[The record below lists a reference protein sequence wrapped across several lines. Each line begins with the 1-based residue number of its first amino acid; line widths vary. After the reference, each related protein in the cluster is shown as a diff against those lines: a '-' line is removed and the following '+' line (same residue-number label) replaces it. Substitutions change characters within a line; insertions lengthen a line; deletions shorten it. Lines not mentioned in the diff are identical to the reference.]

1 MSLITAQLPVR
12 LTPLVGRE
20 SELNDIVHA
29 VARARLLTLTGPGG
43 TGKTRLA
50 LAAARS
56 ARESFPAGVYW
67 VELAQIEDPG
77 IVAATVASRLGVPD
91 TPGQDATDAVAEY
104 LADHQVLVVLDNCEH
119 LAGAT
124 AVLTENLLSACPAL
138 TVMATSRETLGVEGE
153 LNWQVPPLSLPA
165 TGLALTASALASSDA
180 VKLFEQRAQLVRP
193 SFRVTDENAT
203 QVASICQRLDGLPL
217 AIELAAPLM
226 RVMSSAQLAERLDD
240 IFALLVGGA
249 RSAPRRHQ
257 ALRATLDWSHDM
269 LDADE
274 RAAFRRLSAFAG
286 GFTLEAAERVAAG
299 GDIKPASML
308 ELLTRLA
315 DKSLLR
321 VEHSRGDS
329 RYHLLVTIRD
339 YARDR
344 LAEAGESDLVRRAH
358 LSYFTDLAE
367 TAAVRI
373 ESVES
378 GGNGLELELD
388 RLDAELPNLRKA
400 FEAAQESGDPAAA
413 LRIAGPLDRYAYL
426 RGRYA
431 EIRQW
436 MDAAVTSCPDA
447 PAGLRAKALLGS
459 GRLALLQCDYAP
471 AVRRLEAALRLYR
484 ELEDPRGI
492 AGALQV
498 LGSVAREQGRYARA
512 VELHDESL
520 AVAEAA
526 GDRWAVAS
534 AHGYLAFVS
543 WLQRDF
549 DRAATEA
556 STALARFR
564 DLNDVEGV
572 AWSLISLGTVARY
585 QGEVERAAAL
595 LAESSALAEGIGFR
609 EGIAWCCEQ
618 LGLLAAVDGDP
629 AAITLLRRSLELHGE
644 LRDRWRMSSVL
655 EDLAAIALA
664 LGQARSAARL
674 LGAAEGI
681 REAIGTVIAPCER
694 PQHLQTTAAVRAAL
708 GEEAFAAA
716 RQEGMAATMDELTAD
731 LPSAEDAALAPAGPA
746 PAQGEQ
752 IREDQIRSE
761 LVRQPPGAGPEGAGA
776 TQLEGAGAT
785 QVQGTG
791 VTQLEGAGATQVQG
805 TGVTQ
810 LEGAGAT
817 QAGPE
822 GARAQLEGAGAA
834 QLGAPG
840 AAQAEPG
847 PGGEPQARPKPAP
860 RPRAA
865 QPATRGGAAASGP
878 LRVRTLGGAVVE
890 FGEAALTAAHWGYA
904 KPRELMFL
912 LVSSPPMTK
921 DQIAAALWPDLS
933 RQQLGNALHTA
944 LRELRRALG
953 DPGWVVYADGHYRFD
968 RSRPH
973 ECDVTLFEDAL
984 LAARRARPP
993 EAALPEL
1000 QRAIGVYGGDFLDG
1014 MSAGEWALVRRD
1026 ELRRAFE
1033 SALLAAGRLQ
1043 TAAGRHQ
1050 AAATLFRRAV
1060 AHEPLNET
1068 AHRELMNCWSRLGET
1083 ARAVRHYE
1091 ELTALLREQV
1101 GVPPAPETTA
1111 LYRRLTAAS

>member
-1 MSLITAQLPVR
+1 
-12 LTPLVGRE
+12 VGRE

-29 VARARLLTLTGPGG
+29 VTRARLLTLTGPGG

-56 ARESFPAGVYW
+56 ARESFPAGVCW

-77 IVAATVASRLGVPD
+77 IVAPTVASKLGVPD
-91 TPGQDATDAVAEY
+91 TPGQDVTEAVAEY
-104 LADHQVLVVLDNCEH
+104 VADHQVLVVLDNCEH
-119 LAGAT
+119 LAGA
-124 AVLTENLLSACPAL
+124 AALLTENLLAACPAL
-138 TVMATSRETLGVEGE
+138 TVMVTSREALGVEGE
-153 LNWQVPPLSLPA
+153 LAWQVPPLSLPEP
-165 TGLALTASALASSDA
+165 GPVPTAAALAGSDA

-193 SFRVTDENAT
+193 SFRVTDDNAAE
-203 QVASICQRLDGLPL
+203 VASICQRLDGLPL
-217 AIELAAPLM
+217 AIELAAARM
-226 RVMSSAQLAERLDD
+226 RIMSSAALAERLDD

-249 RSAPRRHQ
+249 RSAHPRHQ
-257 ALRATLDWSHDM
+257 ALRATLDWSHDL
-269 LDADE
+269 LDGEE
-274 RAAFRRLSAFAG
+274 RMAFRRLSVFAG
-286 GFTLEAAERVAAG
+286 GFTLEAAERVVAG

-321 VEHSRGDS
+321 VEHARDDA

-344 LAEAGESDLVRRAH
+344 LGDAGEADLVRQAH
-358 LSYFTDLAE
+358 LGYFTELAE
-367 TAAVRI
+367 LAAARI
-373 ESVES
+373 EGVEA
-378 GGNGLELELD
+378 GGSGLELELD
-388 RLDAELPNLRKA
+388 RLDTELPNLRKA
-400 FEAAQESGDPAAA
+400 SEFAAEAGDPVAA
-413 LRIAGPLDRYAYL
+413 LRIAGALDRYAYL
-426 RGRYA
+426 RGRYH

-436 MDAAVTSCPDA
+436 LDAAVTAYPDA
-447 PAGLRAKALLGS
+447 PAELRAKVLLGS

-484 ELEDPRGI
+484 ELDEPRGI

-498 LGSVAREQGRYARA
+498 LGSVAREQGRYARS
-512 VELHDESL
+512 VELHAESL

-549 DRAATEA
+549 DRAAAEA
-556 STALARFR
+556 STALGMSR
-564 DLNDVEGV
+564 DLGDVEGA

-585 QGEVERAAAL
+585 QGEVERAATL
-595 LAESSALAEGIGFR
+595 LAESQALSEGIGFR

-618 LGLLAAVDGDP
+618 RGLLAAVDGDP
-629 AAITLLRRSLELHGE
+629 AAITLLRRSLELHAE

-655 EDLAAIALA
+655 EDLAAITLA
-664 LGQARSAARL
+664 LDRARPAARL
-674 LGAAEGI
+674 LGAAEAI
-681 REAIGTVIAPCER
+681 RDAIGTVIAPCER
-694 PQHLQTTAAVRAAL
+694 PQHLQTAAAVRAAL
-708 GEEAFAAA
+708 GEDGFAAA
-716 RQEGMAATMDELTAD
+716 RDQGMLATVEELTAD
-731 LPSAEDAALAPAGPA
+731 LPSAEDAIPAPAEPAPAEPAEADEEQIRPDQIAAEQAGRQVDTAPAPAGSEQAGSEQSRSEQAESEQSRSGQAESGQAGSA
-746 PAQGEQ
+746 PAAAGHD
-752 IREDQIRSE
+752 RDQ
-761 LVRQPPGAGPEGAGA
+761 
-776 TQLEGAGAT
+776 
-785 QVQGTG
+785 
-791 VTQLEGAGATQVQG
+791 
-805 TGVTQ
+805 
-810 LEGAGAT
+810 
-817 QAGPE
+817 QA
-822 GARAQLEGAGAA
+822 
-834 QLGAPG
+834 
-840 AAQAEPG
+840 
-847 PGGEPQARPKPAP
+847 

-865 QPATRGGAAASGP
+865 ARPRAPQPARSAPDGP

-890 FGEAALTAAHWGYA
+890 FGEAALTAADWGYA

-944 LRELRRALG
+944 LRELRRAVG
-953 DPGWVVYADGHYRFD
+953 DPGWVVYANGHYRFD

-973 ECDVTLFEDAL
+973 ECDVTEFEDAL
-984 LAARRARPP
+984 LAARRARPA
-993 EAALPEL
+993 EAALPHL
-1000 QRAIGVYGGDFLDG
+1000 QRAIGAYGGDFLDG

-1033 SALLAAGRLQ
+1033 SALLAAGRMQ

-1050 AAATLFRRAV
+1050 AAAAAFRRAV

-1068 AHRELMNCWSRLGET
+1068 AHRELMSSWARLGET

-1091 ELTALLREQV
+1091 ELTELLREQV

-1111 LYRRLTAAS
+1111 LYRRLLTTSLAAAARPVRPPVFPPVTCPVPPVLACHTHGHGPIQTQQRR

>member
-1 MSLITAQLPVR
+1 MSLTSAPLPVR

-20 SELNDIVHA
+20 SELNDIVQA
-29 VARARLLTLTGPGG
+29 VTRARLLTLTGPGG
-43 TGKTRLA
+43 AGKTRLA

-56 ARESFPAGVYW
+56 ARESFPAGVCW

-77 IVAATVASRLGVPD
+77 IVAPTVASRLGVPD
-91 TPGQDATDAVAEY
+91 TPGQDTTEAMAEY
-104 LADHQVLVVLDNCEH
+104 VADHQVLVVLDNCEH

-124 AVLTENLLSACPAL
+124 AVLTESLLAACPAL
-138 TVMATSRETLGVEGE
+138 TVLATSREALGVEGE
-153 LNWQVPPLSLPA
+153 LNWQVPPLSLPKA
-165 TGLALTASALASSDA
+165 GLAPTASALAASDA

-193 SFRVTDENAT
+193 SFRVTDDNAAE
-203 QVASICQRLDGLPL
+203 VAAICQRLDGLPL
-217 AIELAAPLM
+217 AIELAAARM
-226 RVMSSAQLAERLDD
+226 RILSSAQLAERLDD

-249 RSAPRRHQ
+249 RSAHPRHQ
-257 ALRATLDWSHDM
+257 ALRATLDWSHEL
-269 LDADE
+269 LDAEE
-274 RAAFRRLSAFAG
+274 RAAFRRLSVFAG

-299 GDIKPASML
+299 GDLKPASML

-321 VEHSRGDS
+321 VEHARDDS

-344 LAEAGESDLVRRAH
+344 LAESGESGSVRRAH
-358 LSYFTDLAE
+358 LAYFTELAE
-367 TAAVRI
+367 TAAARI
-373 ESVES
+373 DGGEA

-388 RLDAELPNLRKA
+388 RLDTELPNLRKA
-400 FEAAQESGDPAAA
+400 YDFAAETDDPVAA
-413 LRIAGPLDRYAYL
+413 LRIAGRLDRYAYL
-426 RGRYA
+426 RGRYH

-436 MDAAVTSCPDA
+436 MDAAVTSFPDA
-447 PAGLRAKALLGS
+447 PAELRAKVLLGS

-484 ELEDPRGI
+484 ELADPRGV

-498 LGSVAREQGRYARA
+498 LGSVAREQGRYARS
-512 VELHDESL
+512 VELHAESL

-549 DRAATEA
+549 DRATAEA
-556 STALARFR
+556 GTALAMFR
-564 DLNDVEGV
+564 DLGDVEGA
-572 AWSLISLGTVARY
+572 AWSLISLGTIARY
-585 QGEVERAAAL
+585 QGEAERAAAL
-595 LAESSALAEGIGFR
+595 LAESRALAESIGFR

-629 AAITLLRRSLELHGE
+629 AAITLLRGSLDLHGE

-655 EDLAAIALA
+655 EDLAAISLA
-664 LGQARSAARL
+664 LGQAREAARL
-674 LGAAEGI
+674 LGAAEAI

-694 PQHLQTTAAVRAAL
+694 PQHLQTAAAARAVL

-716 RQEGMAATMDELTAD
+716 RQHGMAATMDELTAD
-731 LPSAEDAALAPAGPA
+731 LPSAQDAAPA
-746 PAQGEQ
+746 PAEPAPA
-752 IREDQIRSE
+752 SE
-761 LVRQPPGAGPEGAGA
+761 E
-776 TQLEGAGAT
+776 
-785 QVQGTG
+785 
-791 VTQLEGAGATQVQG
+791 
-805 TGVTQ
+805 
-810 LEGAGAT
+810 
-817 QAGPE
+817 QAGSE
-822 GARAQLEGAGAA
+822 RAGRPPDAA
-834 QLGAPG
+834 
-840 AAQAEPG
+840 AAQAEP
-847 PGGEPQARPKPAP
+847 ERDTDPQTRQAQPRPAA

-865 QPATRGGAAASGP
+865 QQAARTGTSGP

-890 FGEAALTAAHWGYA
+890 FGDTALTAAHWGYA

-944 LRELRRALG
+944 LRELRRAVG
-953 DPGWVVYADGHYRFD
+953 DPGWVVYSDGHYRFD

-973 ECDVTLFEDAL
+973 ECDVTEFEDAL
-984 LAARRARPP
+984 LAARRARPA
-993 EAALPEL
+993 EAALPHL
-1000 QRAIGVYGGDFLDG
+1000 QRAIGAYGGDFLDG

-1033 SALLAAGRLQ
+1033 SALLAAGRMQ

-1050 AAATLFRRAV
+1050 AAAALFRRAV

-1068 AHRELMNCWSRLGET
+1068 AHRELMDCWARLGET

-1091 ELTALLREQV
+1091 ELTELLREQV